1 MAPRPSRAV
10 PPARDARRP
19 GVVVTGVAGRRETLT
34 VAEGHPERLDAWL
47 ARHLDLSR
55 TRAAR
60 LVERGLVLVEGR
72 PARKSAP
79 VAAGQRVQVEIPPP
93 DPVDLVP
100 EDIPLAVVHED
111 DALLVV
117 DKPAGLVVHPAPGHP
132 RGTLVNALLHH
143 VTDLAG
149 VGGRLR
155 PGIVHRLDRDTSGL
169 LVVAKN
175 DAAHQALSAELAAR
189 KVGRTYLAAA
199 WGHLRD
205 TPVTV
210 DAPIGRHP
218 RARQRMAVV
227 EGGRRAVTHL
237 VVRERWAAAELLDV
251 RLETGRTHQIRVH
264 LAHIGHPVVGDPVY
278 GAGRERGV
286 SGPARRWAT
295 EVARRA
301 GRQFLHACALSFT
314 HPLLGTRVRFRSPLP
329 PDLAEVAEWART
341 HG

>member
-1 MAPRPSRAV
+1 MS
-10 PPARDARRP
+10 
-19 GVVVTGVAGRRETLT
+19 GVSGRRETLT
-34 VAEGHPERLDAWL
+34 AGSGPPERVDAWL
-47 ARHLDLSR
+47 ARRLGLSR

-60 LVERGLVLVEGR
+60 LVEQGRVRVEGR
-72 PARKSAP
+72 RVRKSTP
-79 VAAGQRVQVEIPPP
+79 VVPGQRVEVEIPPP
-93 DPVDLVP
+93 DPVGLEP

-143 VTDLAG
+143 VSDLAG

-175 DAAHQALSAELAAR
+175 DAAHQALSRELAER
-189 KVGRTYLAAA
+189 RMGRSYLAAA
-199 WGHLRD
+199 WGHLRES
-205 TPVTV
+205 PATV
-210 DAPIGRHP
+210 DAPIGRSP

-227 EGGRRAVTHL
+227 AGGRRAVTHL
-237 VVRERWAAAELLDV
+237 EVRERWVAGELLEI

-278 GAGRERGV
+278 GAGWERGV
-286 SGPARRWAT
+286 AGPARRWAG
-295 EVARRA
+295 ELARRT

-314 HPLLGTRVRFRSPLP
+314 HPATGAPMSFHSPLP
-329 PDLAEVAEWART
+329 PDLAEIAEWART
-341 HG
+341 RR

>member
-1 MAPRPSRAV
+1 MSAPP
-10 PPARDARRP
+10 
-19 GVVVTGVAGRRETLT
+19 GRRETLT
-34 VAEGHPERLDAWL
+34 VGEGRHGRLDAWL
-47 ARHLDLSR
+47 AGRLDLSR
-55 TRAAR
+55 TQAAR
-60 LVERGLVLVEGR
+60 LVERGLVLVGGR
-72 PARKSAP
+72 PVRKSAP
-79 VAAGQRVQVEIPPP
+79 VAAGQRVEVEIPPP
-93 DPVDLVP
+93 DPVALIP
-100 EDIPLAVVHED
+100 EDIPLSVVHED

-117 DKPAGLVVHPAPGHP
+117 DKPAGMVVHPAPGHP

-143 VTDLAG
+143 VGDLAA

-175 DAAHQALSAELAAR
+175 DVAHRALSRELAER
-189 KVGRTYLAAA
+189 KVRRTYLAAA

-205 TPVTV
+205 TSLTV

-237 VVRERWAAAELLDV
+237 AVRERWEAAELLDV

-264 LAHIGHPVVGDPVY
+264 LAHIGHPVVGDPAY
-278 GAGRERGV
+278 GAGWERGV
-286 SGPARRWAT
+286 GGAARRWAG

-314 HPLLGTRVRFRSPLP
+314 HPVLGTRVRFRSSLP

-341 HG
+341 HRGSG

>member
-1 MAPRPSRAV
+1 MSGAV
-10 PPARDARRP
+10 
-19 GVVVTGVAGRRETLT
+19 GRRETLT
-34 VAEGHPERLDAWL
+34 VETGARERLDIWL
-47 ARHLDLSR
+47 ARRLDLSR
-55 TRAAR
+55 TQAAR
-60 LVERGLVLVEGR
+60 LVELGLVQVGGR

-79 VAAGQRVQVEIPPP
+79 VVAGQRVEVEVPAP

-100 EDIPLAVVHED
+100 EDIPLSVVFED
-111 DALLVV
+111 EALLVV

-149 VGGRLR
+149 IGGRLR

-175 DAAHQALSAELAAR
+175 DAAHRALSAELAAR
-189 KVGRTYLAAA
+189 QVRRTYLAAA
-199 WGHLRD
+199 WGHLRE
-205 TPVTV
+205 TPCTV
-210 DAPIGRHP
+210 DAPIGRDP

-237 VVRERWAAAELLDV
+237 AVRERWVAAELLEV

-278 GAGRERGV
+278 GAGWERGV
-286 SGPARRWAT
+286 AGPARRWAG
-295 EVARRA
+295 EVTRRL

-314 HPLLGTRVRFRSPLP
+314 HPALGTRMRFRSPPP

>member
-1 MAPRPSRAV
+1 MSRA
-10 PPARDARRP
+10 PA
-19 GVVVTGVAGRRETLT
+19 RRETLT
-34 VAEGHPERLDAWL
+34 VGRCSRERLDTWL
-47 ARHLDLSR
+47 ARRLDLSR

-60 LVERGLVLVEGR
+60 LVEQGLVRVEGQ
-72 PARKSAP
+72 PVKKSAP
-79 VAAGQRVQVEIPPP
+79 VEAGQRVEVEIPAPE
-93 DPVDLVP
+93 PVTLEA
-100 EDIPLAVVHED
+100 EDIPLAVVYED

-143 VTDLAG
+143 VSDLGG

-175 DAAHQALSAELAAR
+175 DAAHRALSQELAER

-205 TPVTV
+205 SPATV
-210 DAPIGRHP
+210 DAPIGRDR

-227 EGGRRAVTHL
+227 EEGRRAVTHL
-237 VVRERWAAAELLDV
+237 RVRERWVAAELLEV

-264 LAHIGHPVVGDPVY
+264 LKHIGHPVVGDPVY
-278 GAGRERGV
+278 GTGWERGMT
-286 SGPARRWAT
+286 ARRWAG

-301 GRQFLHACALSFT
+301 KRQFLHACALSFT
-314 HPLLGTRVRFRSPLP
+314 HPANRTRMSFRSPLP

>member
-1 MAPRPSRAV
+1 MSGASGRCEATTV
-10 PPARDARRP
+10 GEA
-19 GVVVTGVAGRRETLT
+19 AGRRETLT
-34 VAEGHPERLDAWL
+34 VGDERSERLDTWL
-47 ARHLDLSR
+47 ARRLELSR

-60 LVERGLVLVEGR
+60 LVEQGLVHVDGR
-72 PARKSAP
+72 AARKSAP
-79 VAAGQRVQVEIPPP
+79 VAAGQRVEVEIPPP
-93 DPVDLVP
+93 EPVDLLP

-143 VTDLAG
+143 VADLAG
-149 VGGRLR
+149 VGGRMR

-175 DAAHQALSAELAAR
+175 DAAHRALSAELAAR

-205 TPVTV
+205 TPLTV
-210 DAPIGRHP
+210 DAPIGRDP

-227 EGGRRAVTHL
+227 DGGRRAVTHL
-237 VVRERWAAAELLDV
+237 AVRERWEAAELLEV

-278 GAGRERGV
+278 GAGWERGV
-286 SGPARRWAT
+286 AGPARRWAG
-295 EVARRA
+295 EAARRT

-314 HPLLGTRVRFRSPLP
+314 HPLRGTRMRFRSPLP
-329 PDLAEVAEWART
+329 ADLSGVAEWART
-341 HG
+341 HRESR